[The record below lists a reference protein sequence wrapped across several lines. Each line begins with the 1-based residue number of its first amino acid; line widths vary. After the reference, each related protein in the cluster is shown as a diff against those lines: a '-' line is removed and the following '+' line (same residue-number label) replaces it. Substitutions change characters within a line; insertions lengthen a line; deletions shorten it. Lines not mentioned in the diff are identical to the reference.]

1 MNINETISIYNRHT
15 VAEEVV
21 LRIDARI
28 LSPYIVS
35 IYSQVRTTSPF
46 QWVLLTERD
55 YIVPFNELQHP
66 FSELFQEDGRQ
77 VSINYS

>member
-1 MNINETISIYNRHT
+1 MIE
-15 VAEEVV
+15 
-21 LRIDARI
+21 I
-28 LSPYIVS
+28 LITQSEQILQYWSTLNVFGS
-35 IYSQVRTTSPF
+35 TQSQVRTTSPF